1 VDLYS
6 SAESWRQVVWSSG
19 LLASGE
25 HTVTIQWSWGRNISA
40 TDTNLCLDAVD
51 VVGTL
56 LPATASVMHSG
67 PMVVVIDPGHQ
78 AAANYDQEP
87 VGPGSTTTKA
97 KVSSGT
103 ASVNTGAPESA
114 LVLAVGLK
122 LRDALEAYGIEAV
135 MTRTAQEVDVSN
147 VERAQIANQAGA
159 DLFVR
164 VHADGSTDSSVNGV
178 LVLYPASIAGWTD
191 DIGAQSTRAAT
202 LALQELVAATGAR
215 SRGLS
220 ARSDLAGFNWSDVP
234 VFLPEIGLMT
244 NPTEDALLA
253 TDAYQNKIVQGLTR
267 AILSYLDFY

>member
-1 VDLYS
+1 
-6 SAESWRQVVWSSG
+6 
-19 LLASGE
+19 
-25 HTVTIQWSWGRNISA
+25 
-40 TDTNLCLDAVD
+40 LDAVD
-51 VVGTL
+51 VIGTL
-56 LPATASVMHSG
+56 LPATATVLHSG
-67 PMVVVIDPGHQ
+67 PMIVVVDPGHQ
-78 AAANYDQEP
+78 LAANYDQEP

-122 LRDALEAYGIEAV
+122 LRDALTAHGIEVV

-147 VERAQIANQAGA
+147 VQRAQMANAAGA

-164 VHADGSTDSSVNGV
+164 IHADGSADSSVNGV
-178 LVLYPASIAGWTD
+178 LVLHPASIVGWTD
-191 DIGAQSTRAAT
+191 DIAVESKRAAT
-202 LALQELVAATGAR
+202 LALQELIAATGAR

-244 NPTEDALLA
+244 NPAEDALLA
-253 TDAYQNKIVQGLTR
+253 TDAYQNDIVQGLTQ